1 VVAACS
7 VRAGSTCLDQ
17 PFCATSPPK
26 LRLKVGRPSRAG
38 GGALVCCC
46 PGMAARRE
54 DRAGVSGSAIRN
66 RDPQPLISLVG
77 PAGLPHY
84 RKIHHLGPTETLGNS
99 DVSPCLSQ
107 SIVSA
112 RPPPDKPKMRSPRT
126 AGTSARADRKIE
138 ALNSFDTNENLQ
150 LVYDK
155 LQRRFGLSPAT
166 AVVIA
171 ELALFARCSR

>member
-1 VVAACS
+1 
-7 VRAGSTCLDQ
+7 
-17 PFCATSPPK
+17 
-26 LRLKVGRPSRAG
+26 
-38 GGALVCCC
+38 
-46 PGMAARRE
+46 
-54 DRAGVSGSAIRN
+54 
-66 RDPQPLISLVG
+66 
-77 PAGLPHY
+77 
-84 RKIHHLGPTETLGNS
+84 
-99 DVSPCLSQ
+99 
-107 SIVSA
+107 
-112 RPPPDKPKMRSPRT
+112 MRSPRT